1 MKKNKKKKQ
10 KTNNENLYNFIFY
23 TFSVIIAVC
32 FFLCYFGLINEC
44 TRFES
49 ANNNIDGKQKN
60 YMEELKFELKN
71 LDRKKKEIITT
82 FDLSSL
88 LEGMSRD
95 KKRNQFLSQIFQ
107 SIRIEVNY

>member
-71 LDRKKKEIITT
+71 LDRKKKEIIKKKLDIYKAQYETASIIEPKT
-82 FDLSSL
+82 IYWGDIT
-88 LEGMSRD
+88 LE
-95 KKRNQFLSQIFQ
+95 
-107 SIRIEVNY
+107 E